1 MSVKLNLE
9 GFNELRAALQALP
22 EEMKAKAD
30 FIVTKYASIARNEI
44 QGGYPR
50 GPTGNLQS
58 RVTVT
63 ANAGRRVSAVSIV
76 KSTAP
81 HAWIFEH
88 GTVNRITRKGARRG
102 KMPAAP
108 SAEAMIPKVIR
119 LRAQMVAE
127 LIELVESQG
136 FEVTT

>member
-1 MSVKLNLE
+1 
-9 GFNELRAALQALP
+9 
-22 EEMKAKAD
+22 
-30 FIVTKYASIARNEI
+30 
-44 QGGYPR
+44 
-50 GPTGNLQS
+50 
-58 RVTVT
+58 
-63 ANAGRRVSAVSIV
+63 
-76 KSTAP
+76 
-81 HAWIFEH
+81 
-88 GTVNRITRKGARRG
+88 VNRITRKGARRG